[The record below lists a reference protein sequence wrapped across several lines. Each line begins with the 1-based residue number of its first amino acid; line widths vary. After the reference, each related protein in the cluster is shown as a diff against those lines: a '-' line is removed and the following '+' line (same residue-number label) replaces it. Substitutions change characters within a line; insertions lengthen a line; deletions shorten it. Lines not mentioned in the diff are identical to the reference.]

1 MNVFLIHVTQI
12 QNVSMVLIHILAS
25 ARKDLMVMEF
35 HVHLIWMI
43 NDDLSKKK
51 TDLGDNM
58 FFWSTMLN
66 NTKSL
71 LLLKH
76 GSLEN
81 FSDII

>member
-35 HVHLIWMI
+35 HVHLICMI

-58 FFWSTMLN
+58 FF
-66 NTKSL
+66 
-71 LLLKH
+71 
-76 GSLEN
+76 
-81 FSDII
+81 

>member
-1 MNVFLIHVTQI
+1 
-12 QNVSMVLIHILAS
+12 
-25 ARKDLMVMEF
+25 MVMEF